1 MLGVIKLLSERSS
14 NVLKMIVEEYI
25 KSAKPI
31 SSSSISDTLKCSS
44 ATVRNIMADLE
55 SKGYIEKTHI
65 SSGRVPSEAG
75 YRYYVDNLMK
85 PKEMTGEDMLNL
97 QTIFSNNNLQLSDAI
112 SKSLEIISEMTNYTS
127 VILGSSANENL
138 LKKVEIMPL
147 SDNNIIALI
156 ITDRGHVEHK
166 NLTIPDTISVEE
178 MKRVTEIINKLLVN
192 TPIDK
197 VSEKLE
203 FKIKPIIGNY
213 VKQHEVIY
221 ETFLNVF
228 NDVANR
234 SSMHFVGKN
243 NLLNQPEFNSLE
255 KVKDIIEK
263 FDDKSLVDHI
273 KANEDGINVYI
284 GSENEFDE
292 DVTIIKTK
300 YNINGEVGTIAIVG
314 PKRMEYDRI
323 IGLLEYLN
331 SNINR

>member
-1 MLGVIKLLSERSS
+1 MLLSERSK
-14 NVLKMIVEEYI
+14 NVLKIIVEEYI

-31 SSSSISDTLKCSS
+31 SSSSICELLNCSS
-44 ATVRNIMADLE
+44 ATVRNEMAELE
-55 SKGYIEKTHI
+55 EAGYIEKTHI
-65 SSGRVPSEAG
+65 SSGRIPSELG
-75 YRYYVDNLMK
+75 YRYYVDNLME
-85 PKEMTGEDMLNL
+85 PKKMTGEDMLKL
-97 QTIFSNNNLQLSDAI
+97 QTIFSNNSLQISDAI
-112 SKSLEIISEMTNYTS
+112 SKSLEIISSITNYTS
-127 VILGSSANENL
+127 VILGSSASENL
-138 LKKVEIMPL
+138 LKKVEIMPINE
-147 SDNNIIALI
+147 NNVIALV

-178 MKRVTEIINKLLVN
+178 MKRVTEIINKLLIN

-228 NDVANR
+228 NEVAHK

-243 NLLNQPEFNSLE
+243 NILKQPEFNSLE
-255 KVKDIIEK
+255 KVKDIIDK
-263 FDDKSLVDHI
+263 FDDSSLIDRI
-273 KANEDGINVYI
+273 KADEDGINVYI

-300 YNINGEVGTIAIVG
+300 YNINGETGTIAIVG

>member
-1 MLGVIKLLSERSS
+1 MLSERSS
-14 NVLKMIVEEYI
+14 NVLKIIVEEYI

-31 SSSSISDTLKCSS
+31 SSSSICEVLNCSS
-44 ATVRNIMADLE
+44 ATVRNIMAELE
-55 SKGYIEKTHI
+55 INGYIEKTHI
-65 SSGRVPSEAG
+65 SSGRIPSELG
-75 YRYYVDNLMK
+75 YRYYVDNLMN
-85 PKEMTGEDMLNL
+85 PKEITGEEMLNL
-97 QTIFSNNNLQLSDAI
+97 QTIFSNNSLQISDAI
-112 SKSLEIISEMTNYTS
+112 SKSLEIISDMTNYTS

-138 LKKVEIMPL
+138 LKKVEIMPI
-147 SDNNIIALI
+147 SENSIIALI

-166 NLTIPDTISVEE
+166 NLIIPDTISVDE

-192 TPIDK
+192 TPIDE
-197 VSEKLE
+197 VSERLE

-228 NDVANR
+228 NEVAHRN
-234 SSMHFVGKN
+234 SMQFVGKN
-243 NLLNQPEFNSLE
+243 NILNQPEFNSLE

-284 GSENEFDE
+284 GSENEFDK
-292 DVTIIKTK
+292 DVTIIKSK
-300 YNINGEVGTIAIVG
+300 YNINGEIGTIAIVG

-331 SNINR
+331 SNIK

>member
-1 MLGVIKLLSERSS
+1 MLLSERSN
-14 NVLKMIVEEYI
+14 NVLKIIVEEYI

-31 SSSSISDTLKCSS
+31 SSSSISEVLNCSS
-44 ATVRNIMADLE
+44 ATVRNIMAELE
-55 SKGYIEKTHI
+55 NSGYIEKTHI
-65 SSGRVPSEAG
+65 SSGRVPSELG
-75 YRYYVDNLMK
+75 YRYYVDNLMN
-85 PKEMTGEDMLNL
+85 PKEITGEEMLNL
-97 QTIFSNNNLQLSDAI
+97 QTIFSNNSLQISDAI
-112 SKSLEIISEMTNYTS
+112 SKSLEIISDMTNYTS

-138 LKKVEIMPL
+138 LKKVEIMPI
-147 SDNNIIALI
+147 SENNIIALI

-166 NLTIPDTISVEE
+166 NLMIPDTISVEE

-192 TPIDK
+192 TPIDE
-197 VSEKLE
+197 VSERLE

-228 NDVANR
+228 NEVAHRN
-234 SSMHFVGKN
+234 SMQFVGKN
-243 NLLNQPEFNSLE
+243 NILNQPEFNSLE

-273 KANEDGINVYI
+273 KANEEGINVYI
-284 GSENEFDE
+284 GSENEFDK
-292 DVTIIKTK
+292 DVTIIKSK

-331 SNINR
+331 SNINS

>member
-1 MLGVIKLLSERSS
+1 MLLSERSK
-14 NVLKMIVEEYI
+14 NVLKIIVEEYI
-25 KSAKPI
+25 RSAKPI
-31 SSSSISDTLKCSS
+31 SSSSICELLNCSS
-44 ATVRNIMADLE
+44 ATVRNEMAELE
-55 SKGYIEKTHI
+55 NAGYIEKTHI
-65 SSGRVPSEAG
+65 SSGRIPSELG
-75 YRYYVDNLMK
+75 YRYYVDNLMQ
-85 PKEMTGEDMLNL
+85 PKEMTGEDMLKL
-97 QTIFSNNNLQLSDAI
+97 QTIFSNNSLQISDAI
-112 SKSLEIISEMTNYTS
+112 SKSLEIISSITNYTS

-147 SDNNIIALI
+147 SETNVIALV

-166 NLTIPDTISVEE
+166 NLSIPDTISVEE

-192 TPIDK
+192 TPIDE

-213 VKQHEVIY
+213 VKQHEVVY
-221 ETFLNVF
+221 ETFVNVF
-228 NDVANR
+228 NEVAHK
-234 SSMHFVGKN
+234 SSMQFVGKN
-243 NLLNQPEFNSLE
+243 NILKQPEFNSLE

-263 FDDKSLVDHI
+263 FDDSSLVNHI
-273 KANEDGINVYI
+273 KADEDGINVYI

-292 DVTIIKTK
+292 DVTIIKSK